1 MIEAMNEFRQNQALR
16 KPAVSDDNYRLASD
30 RYLSEAVGFDSMPYT
45 VPFDPE
51 RFETWHFLTSTRK
64 HENKPHNFT
73 SLFSG
78 CLKQAL

>member
-51 RFETWHFLTSTRK
+51 RFET
-64 HENKPHNFT
+64 
-73 SLFSG
+73 
-78 CLKQAL
+78 